1 MFRPLQDLRCQ
12 SQGPVAGSKTPARV
26 YRRTPSPL
34 PINDPLQ
41 TATICIPKG
50 NKKKGGGGGVTLIFR
65 LGKGLK
71 EKRGKKKKKRVL
83 KSCKGG
89 GWGGVGGGGVV
100 ASGQA

>member
-50 NKKKGGGGGVTLIFR
+50 NKKNG
-65 LGKGLK
+65 
-71 EKRGKKKKKRVL
+71 
-83 KSCKGG
+83 
-89 GWGGVGGGGVV
+89 GGVGGVLDGGE
-100 ASGQA
+100 